1 MPFASHEDYFATVPA
16 TALVRLERIQQEV
29 ERQVSGASR
38 CIAYNMPAFRQ
49 RRCFFY
55 FAAFKKHVGIYPPL
69 TADPALIALTL
80 PFRGPKGNLAFPH
93 DQELPL
99 DLIGRVATA
108 LAQQYQRPD

>member
-1 MPFASHEDYFATVPA
+1 MHFDRHEDYFATVPA
-16 TALVRLERIQQEV
+16 AARVRLERIQQEV
-29 ERQVSGASR
+29 EHRVPGASR

-69 TADPALIALTL
+69 TADAGLIALTM

-93 DQELPL
+93 GQELPL
-99 DLIGRVATA
+99 DLIGRVAAA
-108 LAQQYQRPD
+108 LAAQYERPD